1 MPSTIECPSKTR
13 YIMFFTTQ
21 PSTEDNWQ
29 VFLEFCEVEIY
40 GMISPTE
47 MS

>member
-13 YIMFFTTQ
+13 YIMFYTTQ
-21 PSTEDNWQ
+21 PSPEDNGQ